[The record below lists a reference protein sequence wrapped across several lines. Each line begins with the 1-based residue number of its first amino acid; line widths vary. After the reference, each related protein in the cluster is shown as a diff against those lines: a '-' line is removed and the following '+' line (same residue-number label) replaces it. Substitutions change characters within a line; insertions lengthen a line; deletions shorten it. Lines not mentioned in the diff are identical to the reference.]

1 MTQGKLLEFLEDI
14 GILMSA
20 GYLSNLLIKNQ
31 GDFEAEFNEVYIE
44 GLASSPWQH
53 LDQTGARVGGVKYT
67 TNIICNPLYTV
78 YLTTRNKD
86 RLSVLRVLQNSTEL
100 EFILNGLAY
109 ELLGQLK
116 LPTKWKNRL
125 KLLPQE
131 TDLTETE
138 FDALLD
144 EYLVKLSFQHR
155 SRVKE
160 AVLYCFLS
168 PTNKISCGANPCL

>member
-1 MTQGKLLEFLEDI
+1 MRT
-14 GILMSA
+14 
-20 GYLSNLLIKNQ
+20 NLLIKNQ
-31 GDFEAEFNEVYIE
+31 GDFEAEFNQVYIE

-53 LDQTGARVGGVKYT
+53 LDQTGARVGGVNYT

-109 ELLGQLK
+109 KLLGQLK
-116 LPTKWKNRL
+116 LPTKWNNRL

-131 TDLTETE
+131 TALTETE
-138 FDALLD
+138 FNALLD
-144 EYLVKLSFQHR
+144 EYLGKLSSQHR

-168 PTNKISCGANPCL
+168 PTNKSSCGANPCL